1 MPKPKVAANG
11 LDDFTNG
18 LALLLGLDDEKAI
31 KLVDLLEDRIKELA
45 EDHLDSE
52 FQRGDYRRY

>member
-1 MPKPKVAANG
+1 MPKPARAANG

-31 KLVDLLEDRIKELA
+31 KLAELIEDRIKEV
-45 EDHLDSE
+45 
-52 FQRGDYRRY
+52 GDERFAGRPDPWS